1 MQSENL
7 TNFQCNQT
15 VKRVCHSL
23 SQVMQHQSCF
33 LVTKKKG
40 NKIVWSTSIS
50 IPEVCCLRGCFNVST
65 QSFKASFVYI
75 SASMHIRHLMLSMLF
90 FFFKLFLL
98 KEYISCIFTFSTKWK
113 ITSKSKETFLMSV
126 ATEVY

>member
-15 VKRVCHSL
+15 VKSL
-23 SQVMQHQSCF
+23 PFPLTSDATSIMLLSD
-33 LVTKKKG
+33 KKKG

-75 SASMHIRHLMLSMLF
+75 SASMHVRHLMLSMLF